1 MGIFKK
7 KQPKEKNEIEN
18 KVLKENIAN
27 AALAQLSQGDDYKS
41 LAYTKV
47 EFGYLFDIENHG
59 IEALFKIITDKDT
72 FYFAVQGAN
81 LLRLTLTEEL
91 FSSYVDGFFATRQQ

>member
-1 MGIFKK
+1 MGLFKK
-7 KQPKEKNEIEN
+7 KEPKEKNEIEN
-18 KVLKENIAN
+18 KVLKENISN
-27 AALAQLSQGDDYKS
+27 AALAQLSQGEDYES

-72 FYFAVQGAN
+72 FYFAVQGPK

-91 FSSYVDGFFATRQQ
+91 FTAYVNGFFSARQQ

>member
-1 MGIFKK
+1 MGFFKK

-27 AALAQLSQGDDYKS
+27 AALAQLCQGEDYES

-47 EFGYLFDIENHG
+47 EFGYLFDIEDHG
-59 IEALFKIITDKDT
+59 IEALFKIITDKEI
-72 FYFAVQGAN
+72 FYFAVQGPK

-91 FSSYVDGFFATRQQ
+91 FSAYVDGFFAARQ